1 LPDVYIQKRAPVDR
15 GGNNYRIYL
24 PAKEARDAAS
34 LGKYLPLIKKAG

>member
-1 LPDVYIQKRAPVDR
+1 VRATGCR
-15 GGNNYRIYL
+15 GRRINYRFYL

>member
-1 LPDVYIQKRAPVDR
+1 MSISRNEPPSTVGATTTAF
-15 GGNNYRIYL
+15 L